1 MNKYF
6 KLKLIELIAIK
17 KKEKK
22 QNNIHIILKL
32 PKQNNASI
40 SFINRLLLKKFVE
53 CNIYLY
59 LFLLSY
65 NCELIKY
72 F

>member
-17 KKEKK
+17 KKRK

-40 SFINRLLLKKFVE
+40 SFINGLLLKKFVE

-59 LFLLSY
+59 IIF
-65 NCELIKY
+65 I
-72 F
+72 FIFIII

>member
-59 LFLLSY
+59 IIF
-65 NCELIKY
+65 I
-72 F
+72 FIFIII